1 MSTFGLNK
9 LVGAVLLTTLVVF
22 VIGKI
27 GDNLVGAGGGHG
39 SDTGK
44 AAVVAAIPATP
55 ASAAAP
61 AEPEV
66 PLSTLLAEAS
76 IERGKKV
83 FNKCKACHTISEG
96 GKNGVGPNLWNIVNA
111 TPTEKSGFKYSSAL
125 TKLKD
130 KPWNYDNLNAFLT
143 KPKAYAKGTKM
154 TFVGLKK
161 AKDRA
166 NVILFLRSLSA
177 NPAPLE

>member
-22 VIGKI
+22 IIGKI
-27 GDNLVGAGGGHG
+27 GDNLVGTGGGHG
-39 SDTGK
+39 PETGK
-44 AAVVAAIPATP
+44 AAVVAAKPPERAPVAPPA
-55 ASAAAP
+55 
-61 AEPEV
+61 PEV

-76 IERGKKV
+76 LDKGKRV
-83 FNKCKACHTISEG
+83 FNKCKACHTISDG

-111 TPTEKSGFKYSSAL
+111 APAAKAGFKYSSAL
-125 TKLKD
+125 AEFKE

-166 NVILFLRSLSA
+166 SVILFLRSLSA

>member
-1 MSTFGLNK
+1 MSTYGLNK

-39 SDTGK
+39 PEAGK
-44 AAVVAAIPATP
+44 AAVVV
-55 ASAAAP
+55 ASAPEREPAAP
-61 AEPEV
+61 PAPEV

-76 IERGKKV
+76 LDRGKRV
-83 FNKCKACHTISEG
+83 FNKCKACHTISDG

-111 TPTEKSGFKYSSAL
+111 SPAAKSGFKYSSAMA
-125 TKLKD
+125 KLGD

-161 AKDRA
+161 PTDRA